1 MDGLGQTKLVN
12 ASLQTTFEEI
22 LHLEG
27 QDVIELHAGLV
38 EHTNT
43 DETTDEGI
51 SFEETLGIFLLEGE
65 KFTSSSTNLGQSQ
78 LDAPHLA
85 LVLETILADGLQFG
99 ITTKLDTA
107 IRDLSLHEAETQ
119 WPAMKQRE
127 IFKHTDEQIQR
138 DDGGRGR
145 SLSNWG

>member
-1 MDGLGQTKLVN
+1 VRSSLGWKIRTE
-12 ASLQTTFEEI
+12 FEFDFE
-22 LHLEG
+22 
-27 QDVIELHAGLV
+27 
-38 EHTNT
+38 TN
-43 DETTDEGI
+43 
-51 SFEETLGIFLLEGE
+51 SP
-65 KFTSSSTNLGQSQ
+65 SSSTNLGQSQ

-145 SLSNWG
+145 SLSSWG